1 MSAMH
6 ALAHQT
12 KTVKRKRTRT
22 MQATFAF
29 GNQSDKH
36 TYFLGPVG
44 RSVGVIFLD
53 CMNRTIHGICILRH
67 TDSAS
72 LN

>member
-12 KTVKRKRTRT
+12 KTVKRKRTRST
-22 MQATFAF
+22 QATVAF

-36 TYFLGPVG
+36 AHFLGPVG
-44 RSVGVIFLD
+44 RSVGVIFID
-53 CMNRTIHGICILRH
+53 CIDRTIHGIYILRR